1 MAGTIL
7 VLGILV
13 AVLLFVLCVTW
24 ALDSRWAGERG
35 YVYNRYNPRPRRLG
49 TLGLLETIYQP
60 SIEYAIGERS
70 SERARGAQ
78 DESGEKPEPGNPGR
92 TRG

>member
-13 AVLLFVLCVTW
+13 AVLLFVLFVAW
-24 ALDSRWAGERG
+24 ALNSRWAGERG
-35 YVYNRYNPRPRRLG
+35 YVYNRYNPRPRGLG

-60 SIEYAIGERS
+60 SVEYVIEEHS
-70 SERARGAQ
+70 SEPARGTQ